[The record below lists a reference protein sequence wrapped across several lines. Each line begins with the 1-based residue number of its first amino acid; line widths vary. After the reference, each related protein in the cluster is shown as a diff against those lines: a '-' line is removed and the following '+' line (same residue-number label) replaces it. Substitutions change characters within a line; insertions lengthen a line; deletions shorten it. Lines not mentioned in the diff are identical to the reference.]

1 MFNGSIYYV
10 WYLHILFFNFVRYS
24 TNDHARHDKYIIS
37 KKNNNVHLQISHV
50 FLKVPDM
57 IHNII
62 HNSIFRRHNF
72 MIFSDTSWVI
82 IAVVKLCA
90 KISYNLWEIVA
101 NLAWKFENVHGHS
114 KWSNKQYQYIP
125 SITSNQD
132 TRFFFVSLSV
142 IYLDEN

>member
-1 MFNGSIYYV
+1 MEVSIMFDICTYCFLTLYDTVLTIMLVTINT
-10 WYLHILFFNFVRYS
+10 LFRRK
-24 TNDHARHDKYIIS
+24 D
-37 KKNNNVHLQISHV
+37 NNMHLQISHV

-62 HNSIFRRHNF
+62 HNSIFRRHNL

-132 TRFFFVSLSV
+132 TSFFLVSLSV